1 MLDKFLQAATNS
13 NFDARLIVLESLLW
27 MLSFRLPER
36 LYVTPSDIHLLKI
49 GVEVSSPYSDL
60 KKKNEATGKQLISMP
75 SSDLMPALVLGAVSL
90 RSSVNMC
97 FVGSSN

>member
-1 MLDKFLQAATNS
+1 
-13 NFDARLIVLESLLW
+13 

-49 GVEVSSPYSDL
+49 GVEVSSPYSYL